1 MTNHIFFSEN
11 LCKVGSSVLTPVLF
25 VWHLCPLLAR
35 SFLHKWVVFVLFCL
49 KERYSLKYGDSFR
62 IKRST
67 DITHPLVV
75 SEKVHGW
82 VYVLVQDTKNQV
94 CAAEHAS
101 TSSSLYLTGSQNETI
116 GVFLFCF
123 VFFFFKKMCINA
135 NKNE

>member
-1 MTNHIFFSEN
+1 MQSWQFCVNTSTLCLAFVPFTGQIIFTQMGCF
-11 LCKVGSSVLTPVLF
+11 CF
-25 VWHLCPLLAR
+25 V
-35 SFLHKWVVFVLFCL
+35 L

-101 TSSSLYLTGSQNETI
+101 TSSSLYLTGSQNKTI

-123 VFFFFKKMCINA
+123 VFFFKKMCINA